1 MDFYSNNYDLLTNSE
16 RSLLHYILD
25 HPQTIQKMTCRKLAD
40 QCGVSKTVVINMSQ
54 KLGFEGYNDLRFFL
68 KNRAKKTG
76 PAASVE
82 TVEAEIT
89 GNVTKTMQLNKPENM
104 RQAAQS
110 IVNSQCVYVISRGTS
125 KAVGN
130 YLEHLLLTLNVKCI
144 NIPDYNLLNIIA
156 RQMTHEEVLI
166 AISLSGKTPIIVETA
181 KIVKAYGNALITLT
195 AFSNSPLVQYGD
207 LALYC
212 SSSTTDTKID
222 DIVTR
227 IGMFAV
233 VDLLVHYVQV
243 EQQKSHRSG
252 F

>member
-1 MDFYSNNYDLLTNSE
+1 MDFYSNNYDLLTGSE

-25 HPQTIQKMTCRKLAD
+25 HQETIQKMTCQKLAD

-68 KNRAKKTG
+68 KNRAKVAPM
-76 PAASVE
+76 PASAE

-89 GNVTKTMQLNKPENM
+89 GNVSKTIQLNRPEIL
-104 RQAAQS
+104 QKAARS
-110 IVNSQCVYVISRGTS
+110 IVNSQCVYIISRGTS
-125 KAVGN
+125 KPVGY

-144 NIPDYNLLNIIA
+144 NIPDYN
-156 RQMTHEEVLI
+156 LI

-181 KIVKAYGNALITLT
+181 KIVKAYGNSLITLT
-195 AFSNSPLVQYGD
+195 AFSNSPLVQYSD

-212 SSSTTDTKID
+212 SASSMDTKVD
-222 DIVTR
+222 DIITR

-233 VDLLVHYVQV
+233 TDLLVHYVQV
-243 EQQKSHRSG
+243 ELLKQNKPG